1 MPTSTARSWPTNE
14 PAIADQRAGDHQPV
28 SARNLAREPAGP
40 GKAVE
45 REAGNDADDEQK
57 QEQDR
62 RAEHGRGLLG

>member
-1 MPTSTARSWPTNE
+1 VADER
-14 PAIADQRAGDHQPV
+14 AGDADQRARHHQPV
-28 SARNLAREPAGP
+28 SARDLAREPAGP

-45 REAGNDADDEQK
+45 SEAGNDADDEQE